1 MRPFVQQ
8 CHRDLH
14 LQPWKRAKVW
24 RFVSHHYFL
33 LLLFSHIRE
42 WLCEQLFTNTI
53 LQSFPGSYSHIA
65 WSHHTLRNTDLTY
78 FVSESVAN
86 CTSDQLYLK
95 QLLSCYPGMSMS
107 SQPGLL
113 PARTE
118 HWDGEEQER
127 SAWSNSSQGVGTS
140 KSKCHSNR
148 ARQKSLQ
155 RQAFYTEK
163 CLGSDGS
170 NQSLLMVVSVPSNC
184 AAGS

>member
-1 MRPFVQQ
+1 MKTGQSLKVCLSSLLPF
-8 CHRDLH
+8 
-14 LQPWKRAKVW
+14 AA
-24 RFVSHHYFL
+24 
-33 LLLFSHIRE
+33 
-42 WLCEQLFTNTI
+42 
-53 LQSFPGSYSHIA
+53 LQSYQGVTVWAIVYKYHSAVFSWITFSYCMEPSHA
-65 WSHHTLRNTDLTY
+65 AEHWSYL
-78 FVSESVAN
+78 FCVWK
-86 CTSDQLYLK
+86 CGQLYFRSTVLETVVE
-95 QLLSCYPGMSMS
+95 LLPGMSMS
-107 SQPGLL
+107 SQAGLL

-118 HWDGEEQER
+118 HGDGEEQER